1 MHFWFKKEAESKQ
14 ESRTYERKI
23 QSTSS
28 FSAFSSVR
36 RCLDATLP
44 CGGFW
49 KVSGGSHKDLDE
61 FSKKLKDPQTFS
73 VISEASE
80 GLSLMDFIDFL

>member
-44 CGGFW
+44 CGGFS
-49 KVSGGSHKDLDE
+49 KVLEGSHKDLGG
-61 FSKKLKDPQTFS
+61 FLKMLKDPQRYS

-80 GLSLMDFIDFL
+80 GLSLVDFIDFL